1 MTKDTRS
8 INHFLKVFSKKE
20 VLPTWYG
27 MRRCCAQRNNESK
40 RKESMNDKFDDLA
53 KGMARRGALK
63 EFAAGLA
70 GIALAWL
77 GFANK
82 SLAKPKPPAGEPCDC
97 SNPPYWGCNPS
108 QKGCIKK
115 CGRLCNG

>member
-1 MTKDTRS
+1 MGPLCRRAS
-8 INHFLKVFSKKE
+8 RFL
-20 VLPTWYG
+20 VLI
-27 MRRCCAQRNNESK
+27 RNAHETDPNESK
-40 RKESMNDKFDDLA
+40 RNESMNDKFDDLA

-77 GFANK
+77 GLANK
-82 SLAKPKPPAGEPCDC
+82 SLANPKPPAGEPCDC